1 MGISLDMSKE
11 NKHSKLL
18 FLCTIIHTISL
29 FGIFLL
35 LLCKTHIWE
44 CLFTDVFWGAIG
56 SLGTLISV
64 VITCV
69 VFIKSQSEQKKRN
82 TYEIFGTFKNTVFDY
97 ENIIDQE
104 YVEAALNEY
113 RQKCPHQGDENHDYT
128 DRGEKSSSKCE
139 CIKKYLTQVERVATC
154 ANTGILD
161 METIYNMG
169 GPYMISMYDT
179 LEPIIKE
186 KRVSEGRLTVY
197 SEFEKMV
204 TALRK
209 YGKK

>member
-1 MGISLDMSKE
+1 MNKGIRYSKIVC
-11 NKHSKLL
+11 
-18 FLCTIIHTISL
+18 LCAVVSAMSL
-29 FGIFLL
+29 FGIFLVT
-35 LLCKTHIWE
+35 LCETHIWK

-97 ENIIDQE
+97 ENVIDQE
-104 YVEAALNEY
+104 YVKAALKEY
-113 RQKCPHQGDENHDYT
+113 REKCSHQGDENHDHT
-128 DRGEKSSSKCE
+128 DRGEKSSSKWE
-139 CIKKYLTQVERVATC
+139 CVKKYLTQVERVATC

-204 TALRK
+204 TALQK
-209 YGKK
+209 YGK